1 MNFRDLLANDMRSI
15 SLEMGTD
22 CVLKGRKVSV
32 PVRAVISDEQSANG
46 GYALLDGRTVS
57 ATAQFDAGQHVNDI
71 CVGLHFFDFIIDFS
85 SDSVGESFEG
95 ELFSYVFFS
104 KTIFVFYS

>member
-22 CVLKGRKVSV
+22 CLLKGRKVSV

-57 ATAQFDAGQHVNDI
+57 ATAQFDAGQHVGDI
-71 CVGLHFFDFIIDFS
+71 CVGDFLVVGRTTYRVSNITRTSGDTTVTVS
-85 SDSVGESFEG
+85 LSVEG
-95 ELFSYVFFS
+95 
-104 KTIFVFYS
+104 KR